1 MLRKRVIFTLLF
13 EKNSFFLSRNFRL
26 QKIGDYKW
34 LKKNYDFSIITNS
47 VDEIILLNVLRS
59 EPEIDNF
66 CEIIKTFTKEC
77 FIPISAGKIVSLEI
91 AKKYIQSGA
100 DKLVIN
106 SNLFNKI
113 LINKIA
119 KLLGNNVL

>member
-1 MLRKRVIFTLLF
+1 V
-13 EKNSFFLSRNFRL
+13 N
-26 QKIGDYKW
+26 
-34 LKKNYDFSIITNS
+34 
-47 VDEIILLNVLRS
+47 
-59 EPEIDNF
+59 PEIDNF
-66 CEIIKTFTKEC
+66 CKIIKTFTKEC
-77 FIPISAGKIVSLEI
+77 FIPISAGGKITSLEI

-119 KLLGNNVL
+119 KTFGRTMYCRIIRLFK